1 MARSAA
7 GPAVLSTSTRPP
19 GAVSRAQQPAPR
31 GAMQSGAAAGR
42 RDDGDD
48 DEDEVGFSNLSGGLD
63 SPNDGSRGRAVAP
76 RRQWRSTAGSDD
88 DADGVG
94 PLPSGKNDREDS
106 GSRDRRSRSRDSSS
120 GSIAKRLGAGLS
132 GVLRGRSASRERE
145 SRSLSRQNTDASTIL
160 GECFCVQFRLWYWI
174 LLLWVTDRSSR
185 GGEPRPAQHSVSRAL
200 QPLRMLFIPL
210 SHDEIDG
217 CGLWEISGPAPPPR
231 TRARRKGEA
240 GVIECGQN
248 LGQGSQ
254 ERWSSD
260 EHNDALGL
268 SHLRLG
274 PECIEF

>member
-1 MARSAA
+1 MTRSAA
-7 GPAVLSTSTRPP
+7 GPAILSTSTRPP

-42 RDDGDD
+42 RHDGDD
-48 DEDEVGFSNLSGGLD
+48 DEDEDGFSNLSGGLD

-94 PLPSGKNDREDS
+94 PLPSGNNDREDS

-160 GECFCVQFRLWYWI
+160 GECFLCAIPAPVLDSAPLGISWH
-174 LLLWVTDRSSR
+174 RSSR
-185 GGEPRPAQHSVSRAL
+185 GGEPCLAQHKVSRTCSL
-200 QPLRMLFIPL
+200 CECCSFSYLMTRWM
-210 SHDEIDG
+210 DD
-217 CGLWEISGPAPPPR
+217 GLWEISGPAPPR

-248 LGQGSQ
+248 LAQGIWQ
-254 ERWSSD
+254 R
-260 EHNDALGL
+260 
-268 SHLRLG
+268 
-274 PECIEF
+274 